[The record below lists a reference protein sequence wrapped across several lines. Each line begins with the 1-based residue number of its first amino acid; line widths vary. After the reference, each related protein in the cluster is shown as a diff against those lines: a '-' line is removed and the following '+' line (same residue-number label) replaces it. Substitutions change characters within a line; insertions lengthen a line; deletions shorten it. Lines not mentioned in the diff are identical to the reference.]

1 MRVAV
6 ISDDLTGAADTGVQ
20 LARAGYRTAVAF
32 GRAPEPAD
40 SDIDALV
47 IDTDSRALDPAA
59 AAERVAAA
67 VADVAAR
74 PLLYKKL
81 DSTLRGPVAAELR
94 AALAASGRVQAIVAP
109 AFPASGRTTRGGT
122 QLVHGEPVERTAF
135 ADDPGF
141 PVRESH
147 LPSLLA
153 AAGLGRVSV
162 VDSDSMRE
170 AGDAPWVVVD
180 AEADADLERIVRAVP
195 DPAAVLWAGSAGLA
209 LALGRVYPGPRAH
222 APGARRAARRVLV
235 VVGSAN
241 AAAREQLERLAAGP
255 EPVAL
260 VELEPA
266 ALSADHLEGA
276 SSALGAALDAGG
288 ICVLAV
294 AAGSGDGERITQA
307 LAEVVGR
314 LSDGERVDGLVLTGG
329 ATAIA
334 VARRLG
340 AHGLVIEDELEPGV
354 PIGRLLG
361 PAPHPVVTK
370 AGGFG
375 TPDALRAAC
384 RALRAGA

>member
-1 MRVAV
+1 MAV

-32 GRAPEPAD
+32 ERAPEPAD
-40 SDIDALV
+40 GDLDALV
-47 IDTDSRALDPAA
+47 IDTDSRALDPVA
-59 AAERVAAA
+59 AAERVSAA
-67 VADVAAR
+67 VADVATR
-74 PLLYKKL
+74 PLLYKKF

-94 AALAASGRVQAIVAP
+94 AALAASGRSRAIVAP
-109 AFPASGRTTRGGT
+109 AFPASGRTTRAGT

-135 ADDPGF
+135 ADDPGS

-153 AAGLGRVSV
+153 AGGLGPVSV
-162 VDSDSMRE
+162 VDSRGLE
-170 AGDAPWVVVD
+170 QAGDAPWVVVD
-180 AEADADLERIVRAVP
+180 AAADADLERIVRAVP
-195 DPAAVLWAGSAGLA
+195 DAASVLWAGSAGLA
-209 LALGRVYPGPRAH
+209 QALGRVYPGPREH
-222 APGARRAARRVLV
+222 APATRPAARRVLV

-260 VELEPA
+260 VELDPA
-266 ALSADHLEGA
+266 ALGA
-276 SSALGAALDAGG
+276 EQLAVALDGLGAALDSGRVA
-288 ICVLAV
+288 VLALT
-294 AAGSGDGERITQA
+294 AGPGDGQRITEA
-307 LAEVVGR
+307 LAEVVGH
-314 LSDGERVDGLVLTGG
+314 LSDAARVDGLALTGG

-340 AHGLVIEDELEPGV
+340 ARGLVIEDELEPGV

-375 TPDALRAAC
+375 TPDALLLGC
-384 RALRAGA
+384 QALRAGA